1 MVCLLSEHEGCVCQ
15 VRGQSDGGGD
25 LAPDKEKSG
34 PAHGCDSAHQ
44 AAGLEDSGKGRESL
58 AGSDPSPGPA
68 FLPAVRTEPVKGL
81 LARVELELRALPRA
95 EPHTSPVHPQ
105 LPSQPCMAPRRVQRV
120 RTLPKAISFLR
131 FSLAP
136 VPCGNKS

>member
-1 MVCLLSEHEGCVCQ
+1 MCQ

-81 LARVELELRALPRA
+81 LARVELERRALPRA
-95 EPHTSPVHPQ
+95 EPLS
-105 LPSQPCMAPRRVQRV
+105 RVQPRFPHQQN
-120 RTLPKAISFLR
+120 LPLQAGKAFLKA
-131 FSLAP
+131 SVLATTRLST
-136 VPCGNKS
+136 VG